1 MGRSGGGGGGFSGG
15 GGFGGG
21 GFGGGFSSG
30 GGFGGGFSGGGRSG
44 GGGHS
49 GGGSFGGSNNGFGG
63 RPFFGGL
70 WGPVIISNTT
80 RNYGG
85 GNGPSNNNGGGNNG
99 NNGSNRGCG
108 TALAIFIV
116 IMVFLVIVAP
126 LLSSG
131 GSSGGVSKST
141 VAREP
146 LAAGAVQET
155 DYYTDEPGWIS
166 SKSTLLSGMK
176 EFYEKTGVQPYLYIA
191 NSVDG
196 TTTPTTSQ
204 LTAYAK
210 QLYSEKFTD
219 QGHFLLVFCDD
230 GKGSFNAG
238 YWMGDQA
245 RAVLDDEALDIFAG
259 YMKKY
264 YPSDM
269 KEDEFFST
277 TYAKTAE
284 RIMTVTKSEWPLAT
298 TVIVVVVAIVV
309 IVSLLYTW
317 WKKSKEQKNVEAK
330 RTADILNTPLEKFG
344 DSEVEDLA
352 KKYENKTADGKDLDP
367 WDPKFG
373 KK

>member
-1 MGRSGGGGGGFSGG
+1 MGRSGGGGG
-15 GGFGGG
+15 
-21 GFGGGFSSG
+21 
-30 GGFGGGFSGGGRSG
+30 R
-44 GGGHS
+44 S
-49 GGGSFGGSNNGFGG
+49 GGGSFGGGNNGFGG

-70 WGPVIISNTT
+70 WGPVIINNST

-85 GNGPSNNNGGGNNG
+85 GSGPSNNNGNGGNG
-99 NNGSNRGCG
+99 NNRGNSGCG
-108 TALAIFIV
+108 TVLAIFIV
-116 IMVFLVIVAP
+116 VMVFFVIVAP
-126 LLSSG
+126 LLS
-131 GSSGGVSKST
+131 GSSGGGITKST
-141 VAREP
+141 VAREALP
-146 LAAGAVQET
+146 ASAVVET

-191 NSVDG
+191 TSVDG
-196 TTTPTTSQ
+196 TTSPSTSQ
-204 LTAYAK
+204 LSAYAK

-230 GKGSFNAG
+230 GKGSYNAG

-245 RAVLDDEALDIFAG
+245 RTVLDDEALDIFAG
-259 YMKKY
+259 YMNEY
-264 YPSDM
+264 YSGDM
-269 KEDEFFST
+269 EDEEFFST

-284 RIMTVTKSEWPLAT
+284 RIMTVTKSDWPVAT
-298 TVIVVVVAIVV
+298 TVIAVV
-309 IVSLLYTW
+309 IAVAVIVFLLYTW

-352 KKYENKTADGKDLDP
+352 KKYETQADTKSDLDP
-367 WDPKFG
+367 WDPKFN